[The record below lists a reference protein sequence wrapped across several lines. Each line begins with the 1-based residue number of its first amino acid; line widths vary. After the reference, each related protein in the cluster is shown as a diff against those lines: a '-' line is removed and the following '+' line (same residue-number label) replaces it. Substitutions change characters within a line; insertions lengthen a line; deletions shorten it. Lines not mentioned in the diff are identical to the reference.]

1 MKNKILPKT
10 MAALLITM
18 LALSGCSSNSS
29 NQKGDAKPSNTA
41 KDNNA
46 HNKSNSS
53 DPAASSDSDQEVTI
67 EYWQYEFPAKVEL
80 IDELIGEFQKLHP
93 NIKVKQTNFPYDQY
107 NQKVATL
114 VPAGKGPDIINLY
127 YGWLPKY
134 VAAGYLQPLPEDSF
148 PTAEIEKDYY
158 PLVEAAKIDG
168 SYYAIPTAVRT
179 LALFYNKDLLNKA
192 QIKEL
197 PTTWEQLVADS
208 IKLTEKDAKGQFVI
222 EGLAWEPSAQLH
234 HWYRDGLI
242 YQAGGQDLSEDRRK
256 ILWGDTPA
264 GLEAFQYLLD
274 FAIKHKVGIN
284 GFYENDSNAFMNG
297 KAALNID
304 GSFRL
309 GSIKKDFANLN
320 FGVAPLPSYKSK
332 STPSSFWANAIPKNV
347 EGEKLKAAAEFL
359 KFLTSKDVQ
368 EKWVDR
374 IGELPAQKA
383 VASQDKYIKDEKLGP
398 FITQLDD
405 SRAHFFIDETQERT
419 LFVDATNEVL
429 VNHVPVEKAFTDLV
443 AKVQKLYDDY
453 WAEVDKK
460 S

>member
-1 MKNKILPKT
+1 MQNQKWLGTIT
-10 MAALLITM
+10 TLLIII
-18 LALSGCSSNSS
+18 LVISGCGSSN
-29 NQKGDAKPSNTA
+29 NQKVDPKQSNTA
-41 KDNNA
+41 NESKA
-46 HNKSNSS
+46 PEK
-53 DPAASSDSDQEVTI
+53 SDSDKEVTI

-80 IDELIGEFQKLHP
+80 IDELIVEFQNLHP

-134 VAAGYLQPLPEDSF
+134 VAAGYLQPLPENSF
-148 PTAEIEKDYY
+148 PTTEIENNYY

-192 QIKEL
+192 QIAEP
-197 PTTWEQLVADS
+197 PTTWEQLVETS
-208 IKLTEKDAKGQFVI
+208 IKLTETDAKGQFVI
-222 EGLAWEPSAQLH
+222 EGLAWEPGAQLH
-234 HWYRDGLI
+234 HWYRDGLLP
-242 YQAGGQDLSEDRRK
+242 QAGGQDLSEDRRK
-256 ILWGDTPA
+256 ILWADTPA

-297 KAALNID
+297 YAALNID

-309 GSIKKDFANLN
+309 GSIKNDFANLN

-332 STPSSFWANAIPKNV
+332 STPSSFWANAIPNNV

-359 KFLTSKDVQ
+359 KFLTSKEVQ

-383 VASQDKYIKDEKLGP
+383 VASQDKYVNDEKLGP
-398 FITQLDD
+398 FIAQLDY
-405 SRAHFFIDETQERT
+405 SRAHFFIDETQEKT

-429 VNHVPVEKAFTDLV
+429 VNNVPVEKAFTDLV
-443 AKVQKLYDDY
+443 TKVQKLYDDY